1 MTRFRTLDHP
11 MMQSIAWDPERPAEW
26 INDHIAMVHGTSN
39 AYVITSG
46 EGDVVINTTT
56 VQQAPRARAKFEALL
71 GRPLKVAKLI
81 FTQSHPDHTGGFE
94 VFAGP
99 DTEVIVQREFRRI
112 CDERKL
118 LGPFFT
124 QRNARVLAALIPPG
138 TSEEYWFNA
147 KEPEDPA
154 TFADSHDFTSSGRR
168 YHLFSLSSG
177 ETEDALG
184 VWLPDEKTLFF
195 GNWAGAIYGALP
207 NFYTARGDRDRSV
220 TRWLEHCEHM
230 IALAPE
236 LLITGHDAA
245 ITGTERIRADLT
257 KLRDAVRYIHDETVK
272 GMNAQKDLTSLQA
285 EITLPASLTTAP
297 GRGPVSWYVRAVWEE
312 YAGWFRHDS
321 TTELYPVSPS
331 TIWPEIAELAGGA
344 TVLVARAQARLA
356 RGQAV
361 EALHLL
367 EIAQAS
373 APDDR
378 AVLEAELA
386 AFEMLADRT
395 EGKIFDQLGWLE
407 GRIIE
412 IKRALEAGH

>member
-11 MMQSIAWDPERPAEW
+11 MIAAIAWDPARPAEW

-39 AYVITSG
+39 AYVVTTD

-56 VQQAPRARAKFEALL
+56 VHQSARAREKFEELL

-94 VFAGP
+94 IFADEG
-99 DTEVIVQREFRRI
+99 TEVIVQREFGRI

-124 QRNARVLAALIPPG
+124 HRNARVLAALLPPG
-138 TSEEYWFNA
+138 SSGEYWFNA
-147 KEPEDPA
+147 KEPENPT
-154 TFADSHDFTSSGRR
+154 TFADSYDFTLGGRR
-168 YHLFSLSSG
+168 FHLFTLSSG

-184 VWLPDEKTLFF
+184 VWLPEDKAVFI
-195 GNWAGAIYGALP
+195 GNWAGALYGALP

-220 TRWLEHCEHM
+220 TRWLEHIARL
-230 IALAPE
+230 IALEPE
-236 LLITGHDAA
+236 LFITGHEQA
-245 ITGTERIRADLT
+245 IVGAGRIRADLT

-272 GMNAQKDLTSLQA
+272 GMNAQQDLVSLQA
-285 EITLPASLTTAP
+285 SITLPAHLEMAA

-321 TTELYPVSPS
+321 TTELYPVPPAS
-331 TIWPEIAELAGGA
+331 IWPELAELAGGVD
-344 TVLVARAQARLA
+344 VLVARARKRLDK
-356 RGQAV
+356 GEAV

-367 EIAQAS
+367 EIA
-373 APDDR
+373 R
-378 AVLEAELA
+378 AANPGSRAALTAELA
-386 AFEMLADRT
+386 VFEHLADQT
-395 EGKIFDQLGWLE
+395 EGRIFDQLGWLE

-412 IKRALEAGH
+412 TKKALGEA